1 MRISL
6 LERIVRRRSAS
17 FTFFTVRTVALAIAI
32 VASVVP
38 RHRSRFSNPNPKL
51 NTAAVIKKNQSRNEG
66 NGLAFSSDMNW
77 PSGAPFEVAQE
88 TSLVQAKILGLGSSN
103 NTRYND
109 GPGFKFYQEE
119 ISNLR
124 VNDSMARKIN

>member
-109 GPGFKFYQEE
+109 GPGFKFY
-119 ISNLR
+119 
-124 VNDSMARKIN
+124 

>member
-66 NGLAFSSDMNW
+66 NGLAFSSDMTL
-77 PSGAPFEVAQE
+77 APFEVAQE
-88 TSLVQAKILGLGSSN
+88 TSLVRAKILGLRSSN
-103 NTRYND
+103 NTQYND
-109 GPGFKFYQEE
+109 GPGFKFY
-119 ISNLR
+119 
-124 VNDSMARKIN
+124 